1 MKKFLTIVG
10 AIVVAFFI
18 ITLIIGLVAGTSI
31 NEPTQAEVRVRTG
44 SKSTCWSG
52 QIDDA
57 TREGCG
63 ARTYTVSNDLGII
76 AAVVQKKSDDQIR
89 LTVEIWIDGKLA
101 DTAETTAA
109 YGVVTVSATD

>member
-18 ITLIIGLVAGTSI
+18 ITLIIGLVAGTST

-44 SKSTCWSG
+44 SSTCWSG

-57 TREGCG
+57 TKEGCG
-63 ARTYTVSNDLGII
+63 ERTYTVSNDLGII
-76 AAVVQKKSDDQIR
+76 VAVVQKKSDDQIG
-89 LTVEIWIDGKLA
+89 LTVEVWIDGKLA
-101 DTAETTAA
+101 DTATTNAA